1 MNLSTT
7 RLAQR
12 LLGTPLIRNS
22 IRGELVEEMVAVALE
37 PQWTLCGGDW
47 GSCDLSQVAG
57 PLRIQVKQ
65 SAARQSWHAVMS
77 PTPRPCFSIAAK
89 TGRWEGPTW
98 IAEPSR
104 NAEIFIFAW
113 HPVADATAD
122 HRDPAQWL
130 FHVVPETALP
140 PQKSI
145 SLAVLQRLVAPVSF
159 GELRGAVGRGGRS
172 LGEARR
178 TSRLAQPPSRHALRA
193 FTPSNEIHGS
203 HPPLARSLPEGEAA

>member
-1 MNLSTT
+1 MNPITT

-37 PQWTLCGGDW
+37 PDWSLCGGDW
-47 GSCDLSQVAG
+47 GSCDLSQVGG

-65 SAARQSWHAVMS
+65 SAARQSWHADWC
-77 PTPRPCFSIAAK
+77 PPPRPTYSIATK
-89 TGRWEGPTW
+89 TGRWEEPNW

-122 HRDPAQWL
+122 HREPAQWL

-145 SLAVLQRLVAPVSF
+145 SLAVLQRLVAPASF
-159 GELRGAVGRGGRS
+159 GELRAAVNAV
-172 LGEARR
+172 LD
-178 TSRLAQPPSRHALRA
+178 RLAKPAEPPA
-193 FTPSNEIHGS
+193 
-203 HPPLARSLPEGEAA
+203 